1 LERPIPPEGTVD
13 YTRRVV
19 GIYDKGSG
27 AMVIVEWRMTLADG
41 GDYLGASRMGLFAI
55 GKGGFGGPR
64 NPPDE
69 QPWAKPI
76 VRRTSRS
83 PPPSGSTSR

>member
-1 LERPIPPEGTVD
+1 M
-13 YTRRVV
+13 VV
-19 GIYDKGSG
+19 
-27 AMVIVEWRMTLADG
+27 VEWRMTLADG

-69 QPWAKPI
+69 QPWAKPDRAPDLTVSNAI
-76 VRRTSRS
+76 GLNQSRFFWRINIDLLNRLNH
-83 PPPSGSTSR
+83 TV